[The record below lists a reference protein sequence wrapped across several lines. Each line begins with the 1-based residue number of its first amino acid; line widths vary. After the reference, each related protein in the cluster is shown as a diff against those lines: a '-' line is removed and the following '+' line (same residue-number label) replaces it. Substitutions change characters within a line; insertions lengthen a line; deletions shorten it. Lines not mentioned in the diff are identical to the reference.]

1 MQKIKRHTKKIVVT
15 IAGWVVLIVGVVML
29 VTPGP
34 GWVFIILG
42 LGILATE
49 YAWAHNLLS
58 KAKNQYEK
66 VKAKALKKKQGM
78 ENPNSK

>member
-1 MQKIKRHTKKIVVT
+1 MDKIKKHTKKVIIT
-15 IAGWVVLIVGVVML
+15 IAGWVVLIAGVIML

-49 YAWAHNLLS
+49 YAWAHRLVE
-58 KAKNQYEK
+58 KAKARYEK
-66 VKAKALKKKQGM
+66 IKAKALRKEQAKKDRF
-78 ENPNSK
+78 

>member
-1 MQKIKRHTKKIVVT
+1 MQKIKRHSKKVIVT
-15 IAGWVVLIVGVVML
+15 IAGWVVLLAGVVML

-49 YAWAHNLLS
+49 YAWAHHLLQ
-58 KAKNQYEK
+58 KAKDHYEKIK
-66 VKAKALKKKQGM
+66 VKALAKK
-78 ENPNSK
+78 SKRSSNK

>member
-1 MQKIKRHTKKIVVT
+1 MNKVKKHTKKVVIS
-15 IAGWVVLIVGVVML
+15 IAGFAILAAGLIML

-49 YAWAHNLLS
+49 YAWANNLLQ
-58 KAKNQYEK
+58 KAKNYYEK
-66 VKAKALKKKQGM
+66 VKDKALRKKTKKPPAG
-78 ENPNSK
+78 